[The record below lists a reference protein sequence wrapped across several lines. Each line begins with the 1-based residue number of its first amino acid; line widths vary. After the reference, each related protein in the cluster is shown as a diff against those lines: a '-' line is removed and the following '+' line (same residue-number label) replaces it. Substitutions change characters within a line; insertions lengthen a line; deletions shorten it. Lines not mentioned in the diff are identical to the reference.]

1 MSFTP
6 SHEVQMF
13 KPFILFFWWF
23 IYSFILIYIHLFIS
37 GCRGSLLLRGLLSSG
52 RVWGPLSGCCVQAS
66 LAVVS
71 WVAEHRL

>member
-13 KPFILFFWWF
+13 KPFKIF
-23 IYSFILIYIHLFIS
+23 IHLFIS
-37 GCRGSLLLRGLLSSG
+37 GCSRSLLLRGLLSSG
-52 RVWGPLSGCCVQAS
+52 GVWGPLSRCCAQAS